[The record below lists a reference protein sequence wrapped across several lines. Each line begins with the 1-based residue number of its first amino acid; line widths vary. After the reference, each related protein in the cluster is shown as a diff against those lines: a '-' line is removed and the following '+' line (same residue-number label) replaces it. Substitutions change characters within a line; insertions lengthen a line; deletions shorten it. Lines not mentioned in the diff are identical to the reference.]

1 QKSVSPDIHSSS
13 CGDQAKEQG
22 DKAVNK
28 DKGESPV
35 VTITGFRD
43 LNEEFAECINNSSNG
58 VVLLVLHV
66 AGPSNAAIINLEDF
80 SHNAD
85 NVGAEADTNNMES
98 IISMD
103 VKSAFLY
110 VKIKEE
116 FWSKAMAKTING
128 EAQIHARVDG
138 KKLIIT
144 EASIRRDLQLADDEG
159 VDCLPNSTIF
169 EQLSLMGY
177 EKVPQ
182 PSDPME
188 YVKDEAVY
196 KELGDS
202 LVRAATTASSLEAEQ
217 DNGNINKTHSKAT
230 PNESSSQGTDFG
242 GGPKCNKLQSD
253 EDRMK
258 LNELMELYTNLQT
271 RVFDLEKK
279 KTTQGNE
286 IASLKRRVKKLEKRN
301 RSRTHKLK
309 KLYKVGL
316 TARVESSKDKESLG
330 EDASKHVR
338 IEAIDA
344 HENITLVNDQDD
356 ADMFN
361 VNDLGGEEVFVA
373 EQEVVSTAT
382 TTVTTKE
389 LTLAQALEAL
399 KTSKHKVKGIVIQE
413 QEEPELVERKEKR
426 AAEELIQG
434 STKKQK
440 VEDDKETT
448 ELKQLIEIILN
459 EEEVV
464 IDAIPLAV
472 KSSKIGD

>member
-1 QKSVSPDIHSSS
+1 
-13 CGDQAKEQG
+13 
-22 DKAVNK
+22 
-28 DKGESPV
+28 
-35 VTITGFRD
+35 
-43 LNEEFAECINNSSNG
+43 
-58 VVLLVLHV
+58 
-66 AGPSNAAIINLEDF
+66 
-80 SHNAD
+80 
-85 NVGAEADTNNMES
+85 
-98 IISMD
+98 
-103 VKSAFLY
+103 
-110 VKIKEE
+110 
-116 FWSKAMAKTING
+116 
-128 EAQIHARVDG
+128 
-138 KKLIIT
+138 
-144 EASIRRDLQLADDEG
+144 
-159 VDCLPNSTIF
+159 
-169 EQLSLMGY
+169 
-177 EKVPQ
+177 
-182 PSDPME
+182 
-188 YVKDEAVY
+188 
-196 KELGDS
+196 
-202 LVRAATTASSLEAEQ
+202 
-217 DNGNINKTHSKAT
+217 
-230 PNESSSQGTDFG
+230 
-242 GGPKCNKLQSD
+242 
-253 EDRMK
+253 MK

>member
-43 LNEEFAECINNSSNG
+43 LNED
-58 VVLLVLHV
+58 V

-230 PNESSSQGTDFG
+230 PNES
-242 GGPKCNKLQSD
+242 
-253 EDRMK
+253 
-258 LNELMELYTNLQT
+258 
-271 RVFDLEKK
+271 
-279 KTTQGNE
+279 
-286 IASLKRRVKKLEKRN
+286 
-301 RSRTHKLK
+301 
-309 KLYKVGL
+309 
-316 TARVESSKDKESLG
+316 
-330 EDASKHVR
+330 
-338 IEAIDA
+338 
-344 HENITLVNDQDD
+344 
-356 ADMFN
+356 
-361 VNDLGGEEVFVA
+361 
-373 EQEVVSTAT
+373 
-382 TTVTTKE
+382 
-389 LTLAQALEAL
+389 
-399 KTSKHKVKGIVIQE
+399 
-413 QEEPELVERKEKR
+413 
-426 AAEELIQG
+426 
-434 STKKQK
+434 
-440 VEDDKETT
+440 
-448 ELKQLIEIILN
+448 
-459 EEEVV
+459 
-464 IDAIPLAV
+464 
-472 KSSKIGD
+472 